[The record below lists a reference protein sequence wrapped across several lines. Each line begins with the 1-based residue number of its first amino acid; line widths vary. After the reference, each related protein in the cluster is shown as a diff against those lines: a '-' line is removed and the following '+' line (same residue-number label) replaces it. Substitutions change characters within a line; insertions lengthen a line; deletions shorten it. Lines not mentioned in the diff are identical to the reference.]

1 MISLVAASTILATTP
16 SAAQNQPSA
25 AQDQPSTAQNQP
37 SAVQSQS
44 AASHSQTQV
53 TPAGALTVGGYGEVA
68 LTRNFFSDNVY
79 RYSKASEYSDA
90 KGHGRF
96 DIPHAVI
103 YLGYDFGKGW
113 TMQTEIEF
121 EHTGTGSAV
130 EKEFT
135 EAGEWE
141 TEIEKGGEVELEQFW
156 LQKSFFPQ
164 LNVRMGHIIVPVGG
178 LNNAHEPLNFFT
190 VYRPEGEFTI
200 LPSTWH
206 DTGISVWGKAGAWKY
221 EALMVAGLD
230 AFMFDRDNFIK
241 NGAGSP
247 FEFKVANTYCFAAR
261 VDNTSISNLRLSL
274 SGYAGNSM
282 HNTYP
287 NDLTNTRYADIKGTT
302 LVGSFDFQ
310 YKSDFLT
317 VRGNYDYGTVSDAST
332 ISTVKRN
339 LTANNA
345 PYRKLPVGSAAMAA
359 GLEAGYDVLH
369 LFHAAGRA
377 AGTTGRKIGT
387 GRAVG
392 TTGRKTGT
400 GRAAGTIDRNAG
412 TGRAAGTMNRKGPIG
427 QSGDRLYLF
436 GRYEYYDSYIPAKDQ
451 QEYGFTQKHRMAVG
465 INWFPLP
472 QIAVKAEYSRRFLKS
487 MYNDEPSVSI
497 GIAYMGFFNH

>member
-16 SAAQNQPSA
+16 SAAQGQLSNA
-25 AQDQPSTAQNQP
+25 
-37 SAVQSQS
+37 QSQS
-44 AASHSQTQV
+44 QV

-156 LQKSFFPQ
+156 IQKSFFPQ

-247 FEFKVANTYCFAAR
+247 FEFKVANTYGFAAR
-261 VDNTSISNLRLSL
+261 IDNTSISNLRLSL

-287 NDLTNTRYADIKGTT
+287 NDLTNTRYADVKGTT

-369 LFHAAGRA
+369 LFH
-377 AGTTGRKIGT
+377 
-387 GRAVG
+387 
-392 TTGRKTGT
+392 GT
-400 GRAAGTIDRNAG
+400 GRAAGAL
-412 TGRAAGTMNRKGPIG
+412 NRKGTIG

-465 INWFPLP
+465 INWLPLP

-487 MYNDEPSVSI
+487 TYNDEPSVSI